1 MVVLGIETSC
11 DETSAAVLKNGNL
24 LSSVVS
30 SQYFHSKYGGVVPEL
45 ASRAHQKIIVQVVG
59 EAINLAGISKGD
71 INAIAVTYGPG
82 LIGSLLVGV
91 SFAKAMAY
99 ALKIPIIGVNHI
111 EGHIFSVFLS
121 NESPE
126 PPFISLVISGGHTML
141 VLVEN
146 LLNFKLLGQ
155 TRDDAAGEAF
165 DKVAKLLGLGY
176 PGGPIIDKLSREGD
190 PNFVKFPK
198 PIPSKRTSGY
208 EFSFSGLKTAVLYY
222 LKRINFQNL
231 SEDEKKK
238 FIPNICASFQK
249 AVVDGLVEQTFKAA
263 MDFNIKSISVVGGV
277 AANSELRKRMAEK
290 ANELGFKLYIPD
302 LTFCTDNAGMIA
314 YAGYVKLKNG
324 IKSDLEISPIPN
336 LKIG

>member
-1 MVVLGIETSC
+1 MIVLGIETSC
-11 DETSAAVLKNGNL
+11 DETSAAVLKDGNL

-59 EAINLAGISKGD
+59 EAINLAGINKSD

-91 SFAKAMAY
+91 SFAKAMSY
-99 ALKIPIIGVNHI
+99 ALKVPIIGVNHI

-176 PGGPIIDKLSREGD
+176 PGGPVIDKLSREGD

-231 SEDEKKK
+231 SEDEKRK

-277 AANSELRKRMAEK
+277 AANSELRKRMIEK

-314 YAGYVKLKNG
+314 YAGYVKLKAG

-336 LKIG
+336 LKI

>member
-1 MVVLGIETSC
+1 MIVLGIETSC
-11 DETSAAVLKNGNL
+11 DETSAAVLKDGNL

-59 EAINLAGISKGD
+59 EAINLAGINKSD

-99 ALKIPIIGVNHI
+99 ALKVPIIGVNHI

-121 NESPE
+121 NETPE

-231 SEDEKKK
+231 SEDEKRK

-277 AANSELRKRMAEK
+277 AANSELRKRMIEK

-314 YAGYVKLKNG
+314 YAGYVKLKA
-324 IKSDLEISPIPN
+324 E
-336 LKIG
+336 

>member
-1 MVVLGIETSC
+1 MIVLGIETSC
-11 DETSAAVLKNGNL
+11 DETSTAVLKDGNL

-45 ASRAHQKIIVQVVG
+45 ASRAHQKIIAQAVS
-59 EAINLAGISKGD
+59 EALDLAGVNKNEL
-71 INAIAVTYGPG
+71 NAIAVTYGPG

-121 NESPE
+121 AESPE

-146 LLNFKLLGQ
+146 LLSFKLLGQ

-176 PGGPIIDKLSREGD
+176 PGGPIIDKLSREGNPD
-190 PNFVKFPK
+190 FVKFPK
-198 PIPSKRTSGY
+198 PIPSKKASGY

-231 SEDEKKK
+231 DEDEKKK
-238 FIPNICASFQK
+238 LIPNICASFQK
-249 AVVDGLVEQTFKAA
+249 AVVDALVEQTLQAA
-263 MDFNIKSISVVGGV
+263 IDLNIKSISVVGGV
-277 AANSELRKRMAEK
+277 AANSELRRRMIEK
-290 ANELGFKLYIPD
+290 TNELGFKLYIPEI
-302 LTFCTDNAGMIA
+302 TFCTDNAGMIA

-336 LKIG
+336 LKI

>member
-1 MVVLGIETSC
+1 MIVLGIETSC
-11 DETSAAVLKNGNL
+11 DETSAAVLKDGNL

-59 EAINLAGISKGD
+59 EAINLAGINKSD

-99 ALKIPIIGVNHI
+99 ALRVPIIGVNHI

-121 NESPE
+121 NETPE

-231 SEDEKKK
+231 SEDEKRK

-277 AANSELRKRMAEK
+277 AANSELRKRMTEK

-314 YAGYVKLKNG
+314 YAGYVKLKAG

-336 LKIG
+336 LKI

>member
-1 MVVLGIETSC
+1 MIVLGLETSC
-11 DETSAAVLKNGNL
+11 DETSAAVLKDGNL

-59 EAINLAGISKGD
+59 EAINLAGINKSD

-99 ALKIPIIGVNHI
+99 ALKVPIIGVNHI

-231 SEDEKKK
+231 SEDEKRK

-277 AANSELRKRMAEK
+277 AANSELRKRMIEK

-314 YAGYVKLKNG
+314 YAGYVKLKAG

-336 LKIG
+336 LKI